1 MDGLL
6 SGRWLLT
13 EPQDMCKVIPALKG
27 SSLFSPQ
34 PETFPKPSYNMRK
47 MKDRWCH
54 QALCENPV
62 VGTVPREP
70 NAGQAHMGARDDED
84 MRRELGLTGAA
95 RTGREEGARCFREAE
110 GGREI

>member
-27 SSLFSPQ
+27 SSLFSSQ
-34 PETFPKPSYNMRK
+34 LETFPKPSYNMRK

-62 VGTVPREP
+62 VEMVPREP
-70 NAGQAHMGARDDED
+70 DEGQAHMGPRDN
-84 MRRELGLTGAA
+84 
-95 RTGREEGARCFREAE
+95 EEGMGSDRCS
-110 GGREI
+110 